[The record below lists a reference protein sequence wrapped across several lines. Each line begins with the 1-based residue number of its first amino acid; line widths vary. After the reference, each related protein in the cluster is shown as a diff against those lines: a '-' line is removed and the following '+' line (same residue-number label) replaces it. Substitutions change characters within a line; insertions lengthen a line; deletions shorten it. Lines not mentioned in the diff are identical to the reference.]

1 MSRIRSEDDLGEQ
14 WRVPSSIFGAVDRDC
29 RSICR
34 RSGGAAKRRNRV
46 KRRRPGSRFVTLFSC
61 RTRSSD
67 VRRLRLPCAE
77 TRPLRGEGL
86 RTESG
91 SVARPAIARTGCMN
105 SECGPSIHRKS
116 VIYLCSTPQVQI
128 RDVPR
133 RHIFPAAWPGREMI
147 FRPSALPE
155 DSLTGTVRNI
165 SDEFGRNVRR
175 KAVSYRNGADS
186 RSCGR
191 TAIRILYYRKSGR
204 GKSSYESVP
213 THGITCER
221 RGPSRGGHPFP

>member
-1 MSRIRSEDDLGEQ
+1 MARTVEHIR
-14 WRVPSSIFGAVDRDC
+14 
-29 RSICR
+29 
-34 RSGGAAKRRNRV
+34 GG
-46 KRRRPGSRFVTLFSC
+46 RPG
-61 RTRSSD
+61 
-67 VRRLRLPCAE
+67 LPIYLSA
-77 TRPLRGEGL
+77 LRGSGKKAESCEKTPAGEPFRYAILLPYSIVGRSTSPASLYGNSSAEGKGL

-175 KAVSYRNGADS
+175 KAVSYRSGADS

-191 TAIRILYYRKSGR
+191 TAIQILYYRKSGR
-204 GKSSYESVP
+204 GKSSYESRDHLRK
-213 THGITCER
+213 TRSISLR
-221 RGPSRGGHPFP
+221 ASFSLMYSRLS

>member
-1 MSRIRSEDDLGEQ
+1 MARTVEHIR
-14 WRVPSSIFGAVDRDC
+14 
-29 RSICR
+29 
-34 RSGGAAKRRNRV
+34 GG
-46 KRRRPGSRFVTLFSC
+46 RPG
-61 RTRSSD
+61 
-67 VRRLRLPCAE
+67 LPIYLSA
-77 TRPLRGEGL
+77 LRGSGKKAESCEKTPAGEPFRYAVLLPYSIVGRSTSPASLCGNSSAEGKGL

-91 SVARPAIARTGCMN
+91 SVARPAIARTGRMN

-133 RHIFPAAWPGREMI
+133 RHVFPGGMAGTGDDFSSVSS
-147 FRPSALPE
+147 FRRFA
-155 DSLTGTVRNI
+155 DGGTVRNI

-175 KAVSYRNGADS
+175 KAVSYRSGADS

-191 TAIRILYYRKSGR
+191 TAIRILHYRKSGR

>member
-1 MSRIRSEDDLGEQ
+1 MARTVEHIR
-14 WRVPSSIFGAVDRDC
+14 
-29 RSICR
+29 
-34 RSGGAAKRRNRV
+34 GG
-46 KRRRPGSRFVTLFSC
+46 RPG
-61 RTRSSD
+61 
-67 VRRLRLPCAE
+67 LPIYLSA
-77 TRPLRGEGL
+77 LRGSGKKAESCEKTPAGEPFRYAILLPYSIVGRSTSPASLCGNSSAEGKGL

-155 DSLTGTVRNI
+155 DSLMGTVRNI

-175 KAVSYRNGADS
+175 KAVSYRSGPAAGRLSDS
-186 RSCGR
+186 LLSEVR
-191 TAIRILYYRKSGR
+191 TGQVVIRIGSDARDHLRKTRSI
-204 GKSSYESVP
+204 S
-213 THGITCER
+213 R
-221 RGPSRGGHPFP
+221 RASFSLMYSRLS